1 AGASGGAV
9 AGSNAGGVV
18 AASAARTGAE
28 RRAAEKEIASID
40 RRLEKLAAQIAV
52 QHEKLAL
59 HDQGDYVGLG
69 VLGDELAALESAV
82 ADLETRWIEVSE
94 QLEG

>member
-1 AGASGGAV
+1 MGA
-9 AGSNAGGVV
+9 
-18 AASAARTGAE
+18 AASAALTGAE

-40 RRLEKLAAQIAV
+40 RRLEKLAAQIAA

-69 VLGDELAALESAV
+69 VLGDELAALEASV

-94 QLEG
+94 QLEA